1 MAVEKSYRPDMR
13 TAAELARLLERQ
25 HSDDPVAADADQR
38 FPTEKAMRLDDPAES
53 RRRRAR
59 RQAGL

>member
-13 TAAELARLLERQ
+13 TSAELARLLARQ

-38 FPTEKAMRLDDPAES
+38 FPTEKATRLDDPEEA